1 MGFHMANEQGHDQGE
16 VNEALALG
24 TKFKEVP
31 KNPIM
36 EINNI

>member
-1 MGFHMANEQGHDQGE
+1 MGFHVANEQGHNQGE
-16 VNEALALG
+16 MSEALPWG